1 MNAAERAILRE
12 LLKVK
17 ATVKAYEDDMRLS
30 FYSDDQIHLLRDNI
44 AALKSEVVELH
55 HALNILKAATK

>member
-12 LLKVK
+12 LVKVK
-17 ATVKAYEDDMRLS
+17 ATVKAYEDDMRLG

-44 AALKSEVVELH
+44 AALKSEVAELH
-55 HALNILKAATK
+55 NALRILKEVTK